1 MHDTQAY
8 NVYMAL
14 WHGDVRYAPAA
25 RPGSTKLLVA
35 GSYKRPHTGHWPG
48 PLLNEFLDHV
58 LDPVFLSVSL
68 VYFLAR
74 ALLGR
79 LIEFLEQRAVKY
91 FRDILRSKPCLSAF
105 Q

>member
-1 MHDTQAY
+1 MTHRRITY
-8 NVYMAL
+8 T

-68 VYFLAR
+68 VYFFGAR
-74 ALLGR
+74 PPREAN
-79 LIEFLEQRAVKY
+79 
-91 FRDILRSKPCLSAF
+91 
-105 Q
+105 